1 MKIKE
6 LVTGPQARG
15 TFVGTELEG
24 AKLAFDARREIIK
37 GEAPDVYNAIYGDVP
52 TMQVVDHAYVAAK
65 VAGEVTAYYDL
76 FKSDDNIATGLASLS
91 EGKPPAKQFFIITHI
106 MLQYAVAA
114 GTTDAQVAAATYGIA
129 PSALLN
135 GNFKLE
141 QGSRILIPELPCS
154 IFSNPG
160 NGYTAIG
167 DTNVAAGT
175 AITYTMVS
183 PNAGLYRLS
192 NPKFIYP
199 QEKLDL
205 SLKFAAALASANAC
219 VKVTVI
225 GAANVSI

>member
-65 VAGEVTAYYDL
+65 VD
-76 FKSDDNIATGLASLS
+76 
-91 EGKPPAKQFFIITHI
+91 
-106 MLQYAVAA
+106 
-114 GTTDAQVAAATYGIA
+114 GIA